1 MAEVTRGGWADKLRD
16 MPQGDPVMPQD
27 WTALD
32 YATGAVKAPF
42 DLFSRMTTRGQVGLM
57 SPAEQ
62 AALASLKQYLPKEAT
77 NAFDAALEYSA
88 AIPPGMMMRP
98 PRAAPITMDMQIRD
112 AQAAAAARR
121 QAEINRFHQSSG
133 LRPYIEPPM
142 PKRSPSLESDVQI
155 IPRASGRAEPPG
167 SPPAASPP
175 AMPGWEP
182 PPPPPP
188 SARPPAAAMPPMG
201 QSVPGP
207 VAGQPSRA
215 PVPPPPISSE
225 ARAAAYKEVAARA
238 LNSPVFGMPMSPEI
252 MRNMVA
258 EVSRKYGVPFRDV
271 INSLGE
277 VQINTPPRPSIVAK
291 EPPPLNAFEAAAS
304 AGQMPLDLQM
314 PMVPRAPRPP
324 RPTTADKLS
333 FWDDLQAVLNHGG
346 KVGEVDPA
354 AAANASGLSQRM
366 AAQRLKRAGNTG
378 LDGQELADLIRRS
391 IESGNW
397 KLAVPPIA
405 AGMIGPDE
413 YRGQ

>member
-16 MPQGDPVMPQD
+16 MPQGEPVMPQD
-27 WTALD
+27 WGALD
-32 YATGAVKAPF
+32 YATGAFKAPF
-42 DLFSRMTTRGQVGLM
+42 DLFSRMTTRGQVGLL

-62 AALASLKQYLPKEAT
+62 AALLSLKQYLPKDAT
-77 NAFDAALEYSA
+77 NAFDAAIEYSA

-98 PRAAPITMDMQIRD
+98 PRAAPVTMEMQIKD

-121 QAEINRFHQSSG
+121 QAEVDRYHQSIG
-133 LRPYIEPPM
+133 LRPYVEPPT
-142 PKRSPSLESDVQI
+142 PKLPPSLESDVQI
-155 IPRASGRAEPPG
+155 IPRVSGRAEPPG
-167 SPPAASPP
+167 SPPAANPP

-207 VAGQPSRA
+207 AAGQPSLA

-225 ARAAAYKEVAARA
+225 ARAAAYKEIAARA
-238 LNSPVFGMPMSPEI
+238 LNSPVFGAPMSPEI

-271 INSLGE
+271 INSLGD

-291 EPPPLNAFEAAAS
+291 EPPPLNAFEAAGGKA
-304 AGQMPLDLQM
+304 QLRLPF
-314 PMVPRAPRPP
+314 
-324 RPTTADKLS
+324 PTSNDMRVR

-346 KVGEVDPA
+346 KIGDVDPT
-354 AAANASGLSQRM
+354 AAANASGLSPRM
-366 AAQRLKRAGNTG
+366 VADRLKRAGRTG
-378 LDGQELADLIRRS
+378 VDGQELADLIRRS

>member
-1 MAEVTRGGWADKLRD
+1 
-16 MPQGDPVMPQD
+16 
-27 WTALD
+27 
-32 YATGAVKAPF
+32 
-42 DLFSRMTTRGQVGLM
+42 
-57 SPAEQ
+57 
-62 AALASLKQYLPKEAT
+62 
-77 NAFDAALEYSA
+77 
-88 AIPPGMMMRP
+88 
-98 PRAAPITMDMQIRD
+98 
-112 AQAAAAARR
+112 
-121 QAEINRFHQSSG
+121 
-133 LRPYIEPPM
+133 
-142 PKRSPSLESDVQI
+142 
-155 IPRASGRAEPPG
+155 
-167 SPPAASPP
+167 
-175 AMPGWEP
+175 
-182 PPPPPP
+182 
-188 SARPPAAAMPPMG
+188 
-201 QSVPGP
+201 
-207 VAGQPSRA
+207 
-215 PVPPPPISSE
+215 
-225 ARAAAYKEVAARA
+225 
-238 LNSPVFGMPMSPEI
+238 

-324 RPTTADKLS
+324 RPTTAD
-333 FWDDLQAVLNHGG
+333 HGG